1 MIKSAT
7 LCTIALS
14 AMFTL
19 LAFTQPVHAQDRSE
33 PTTYRCPPCGCNQD
47 AVAFAY
53 QGNCPSCNMQLVAL
67 PKGIT
72 KKLDHHLAPYL
83 ETGMLGAIYT
93 KLIYP
98 IFAIGILL
106 SLFLLLKGLRGRSL
120 NVYLTGIILVLSLYG
135 FKNQLYA
142 VNYSLTNTYKSLFTP
157 ISFIVL
163 LGPLLFLYIKS
174 LTTGSFK
181 WHRKYLYH
189 FVPGVLVFLYYA
201 ILAILPEEIKLKFM
215 FSPFEV
221 LLSHSEQII
230 AVLLGGIY
238 LFFAARSYNRWK
250 AGHPVRNT
258 RLTSW
263 VFRFLLGLALMFTFW
278 GGMILANLWIYDFG
292 VATVSYNPLWLA
304 MGITLLWLGVEIA
317 SNPKFF
323 LLNKS
328 TNLVNGN
335 RMMTGEEL
343 SNLKD
348 GLKGLMVDQKLYTDP
363 NLSLNTLALALDIN
377 PKYLSMMLNNSLG
390 KNFYDFINEYRIE
403 DIKKRLADG
412 SNRNLTIEAIANQ
425 AGFRSKS
432 SFNAAFKKQL
442 GMTPR
447 EFMKQGNP

>member
-1 MIKSAT
+1 
-7 LCTIALS
+7 
-14 AMFTL
+14 
-19 LAFTQPVHAQDRSE
+19 
-33 PTTYRCPPCGCNQD
+33 
-47 AVAFAY
+47 
-53 QGNCPSCNMQLVAL
+53 MQLVAV
-67 PKGIT
+67 PTGIT
-72 KKLDHHLAPYL
+72 KTIDHQLAPYL

-98 IFAIGILL
+98 IFAVGILL
-106 SLFLLLKGLRGRSL
+106 SLFLLLKGIRGRSL
-120 NVYLTGIILVLSLYG
+120 NVFLTGIILVLSLYG

-157 ISFIVL
+157 ISFIVV
-163 LGPLLFLYIKS
+163 LGPLLFFYIKS
-174 LTTGSFK
+174 LTVSSFK
-181 WHRKYLYH
+181 WHRMYLYH
-189 FVPGVLVFLYYA
+189 FVPGILVFLYYG
-201 ILAILPEEIKLKFM
+201 ILALLPEEIKLQFM

-221 LLSHSEQII
+221 LFSHSEQIA
-230 AVLLGGIY
+230 AVLLGGVY
-238 LFFAARSYNRWK
+238 LYFAVKNYNHWK
-250 AGHPVRNT
+250 ADHPVRN
-258 RLTSW
+258 RKLASW
-263 VFRFLLGLALMFTFW
+263 VFRFLLGLALLLGFW
-278 GGMILANLWIYDFG
+278 GIMILVNLWIYDFG
-292 VATVSYNPLWLA
+292 VATVSYNPLWLV

-335 RMMTGEEL
+335 RVMSVEEL
-343 SNLKD
+343 SNLKN